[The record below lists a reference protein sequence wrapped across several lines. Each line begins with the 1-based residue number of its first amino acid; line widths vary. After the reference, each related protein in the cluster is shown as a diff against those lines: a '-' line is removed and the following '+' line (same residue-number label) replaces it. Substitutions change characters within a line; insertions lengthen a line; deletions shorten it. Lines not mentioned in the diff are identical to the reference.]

1 MSEAAPPSQG
11 DCVFC
16 RIVAGQIPSDIV
28 YRSDD
33 IVAFRDVQP
42 VAPLHL
48 LVIPVAHIVRLTDA
62 ADRDGLLGRLL
73 ATCAA
78 LAQQHGLVERG
89 YRVVVNAGEHGGQV
103 VQHLHFHL
111 IGGRPLGGIG

>member
-1 MSEAAPPSQG
+1 MSEATHLSQS

-16 RIVAGQIPSDIV
+16 RIVSGQIPADIV
-28 YRSDD
+28 YRTDEV
-33 IVAFRDVQP
+33 IAFRDIEP

-48 LVIPVAHIVRLTDA
+48 LVIPVEHVARLTDA
-62 ADRDGLLGRLL
+62 AASEGLLGRLL

-78 LAQQHGLVERG
+78 LAQQHGLAEHG
-89 YRVVVNAGEHGGQV
+89 YRVVVNDGEHGGQV